1 MYTHNTTTHRDS
13 QLQAYEVELG
23 AKMCRHLL
31 DNGYTHTTHK
41 HTHCDSQLQA
51 YGVELGAKMCRH
63 LLDNGIPG
71 LHMYSLN
78 MEKSALAIL
87 ERVGFIDNSKVCA
100 GAC

>member
-13 QLQAYEVELG
+13 QLQAYE
-23 AKMCRHLL
+23 
-31 DNGYTHTTHK
+31 
-41 HTHCDSQLQA
+41 
-51 YGVELGAKMCRH
+51 VELGAKMCRH